1 MIIVKQRRSVNN
13 RVMEQRDTGAPRA
26 HPEPTRTRDLGLG
39 VDVGGTGVKG
49 GLVDLT
55 SGAMVGEVVRL
66 ATPEPAVIDDVVP
79 VIAQVI
85 RALQA
90 SLPAAAS
97 GPRAVPLGVA
107 LSGDVRDGLHTSGV
121 NLHDSWV
128 DAPARHMLEQAVG
141 RDLRILN
148 DADAAALGEQR
159 FGAAAGVGGLVMVLT
174 FGTGIG
180 SGILVDG
187 RLVPN
192 SGFGQLPFRNV
203 RAELLI
209 SAVQRERRG
218 LSWSAWASEV
228 SDYLAVV
235 DELLRPDLLVIGG
248 GIVAARETFWDEL
261 RFPCPTVPAV
271 LGNTAGIVGAAWFA
285 GAAARADA
293 APMR

>member
-1 MIIVKQRRSVNN
+1 
-13 RVMEQRDTGAPRA
+13 MEERDSGAPRA
-26 HPEPTRTRDLGLG
+26 HSDHNLDRHLGIG

-49 GLVDLT
+49 GLVDLV
-55 SGAMVGEVVRL
+55 SGAMVSDVVRL
-66 ATPEPAVIDDVVP
+66 PTPDPAVIDHVVP
-79 VIAQVI
+79 VIAEVV
-85 RALQA
+85 RAIQGSA
-90 SLPAAAS
+90 PAASAEAS
-97 GPRAVPLGVA
+97 AVPLGVA

-121 NLHDSWV
+121 NLHDSWI
-128 DAPARHMLEQAVG
+128 DAPARQMLEHAVG
-141 RDLRILN
+141 RDLCILN

-159 FGAAAGVGGLVMVLT
+159 FGAAAGVGGLVIVLT

-192 SGFGQLPFRNV
+192 SGFGQLPYRGV

-218 LSWSAWASEV
+218 LSWSVWATEV
-228 SDYLAVV
+228 SDYLAIV

-248 GIVAARETFWDEL
+248 GVVAAREAFWDEL
-261 RFPCPTVPAV
+261 RLPCPTVPAV

-285 GAAARADA
+285 QEAAWGDA
-293 APMR
+293 ASSR

>member
-1 MIIVKQRRSVNN
+1 
-13 RVMEQRDTGAPRA
+13 
-26 HPEPTRTRDLGLG
+26 

-55 SGAMVGEVVRL
+55 SGAMIGEVVRL
-66 ATPEPAVIDDVVP
+66 PTPDPAIIGDVVP
-79 VIAQVI
+79 VIAEVI

-90 SLPAAAS
+90 SISGAAS
-97 GPRAVPLGVA
+97 AVSAVPLGVA

-128 DAPARHMLEQAVG
+128 GAPARHMLGHAVG
-141 RDLRILN
+141 RDLCILN

-159 FGAAAGVGGLVMVLT
+159 YGAAAGVGGLVIVLT

-218 LSWSAWASEV
+218 LSWSAWAIEV

-248 GIVAARETFWDEL
+248 GVVAAREAFWDEL
-261 RFPCPTVPAV
+261 RLPCPTLPAV

-285 GAAARADA
+285 EEEARGDA
-293 APMR
+293 AQSL